1 MGKPYKIKHH
11 KRIYRRSAGSIV
23 LRIVIIAAAV
33 GILFA
38 LGWALYTPVSNW
50 IEQRQNRP
58 QDNAVVGESQIQEPA
73 ESTDTEPEEESNTQ
87 QSPSSVQATAYLPI
101 ETVADSSRL
110 ASSLDLLKQAGYD
123 SVMFDL
129 KAADGTVNYAIDYQE
144 TTDAR
149 VTSAS
154 PVDLNAVVSQIKQA
168 GLIPVASVYTFRDHL
183 YPSADN
189 TAATHYKDSDFLWV
203 DNDPQKGGKPWIN
216 PFSESG
222 QNYIKKIVDD
232 ACAAGFEMIVLQ
244 GTQFP
249 EGYSLDMIDYG
260 EHANED
266 KNAFLKQY
274 LQQMTEYA
282 AQKGVDLT
290 GFFSAANILG
300 VDNRM
305 YFGEAAAIAS
315 QNTVVDFSLNVF
327 GNGITTDSVSIPQ
340 PAVDPYNTLKTAG
353 AAVEQ
358 ALGDRNLIAFFD
370 AEGITAEELSAL
382 QEEIGVSR
390 CIIQNPPL

>member
-1 MGKPYKIKHH
+1 M
-11 KRIYRRSAGSIV
+11 
-23 LRIVIIAAAV
+23 
-33 GILFA
+33 
-38 LGWALYTPVSNW
+38 YTPVSNW

-300 VDNRM
+300 VDNQM
-305 YFGEAAAIAS
+305 YFGEAADIVS

-340 PAVDPYNTLKTAG
+340 PAADPYNTLKTAG

-370 AEGITAEELSAL
+370 AEGMTAEELSAL

>member
-1 MGKPYKIKHH
+1 MGKPYKIKRH
-11 KRIYRRSAGSIV
+11 KRIYRRSAGSII

-50 IEQRQNRP
+50 IEQRQNQP
-58 QDNAVVGESQIQEPA
+58 EDNAVVGESQSQTPA
-73 ESTDTEPEEESNTQ
+73 ESTDTKPEEESDAQ

-110 ASSLDLLKQAGYD
+110 ASALDLLKQSGYD

-129 KAADGTVNYAIDYQE
+129 KAADGTVNYSIAYQQ

-154 PVDLNAVVSQIKQA
+154 PIDLNAVVSQIKQA

-260 EHANED
+260 EHASED

-282 AQKGVDLT
+282 AQKDVTLA
-290 GFFSAANILG
+290 GFFSAANLLG

-305 YFGEAAAIAS
+305 YFGEAADIAS
-315 QNTVVDFSLNVF
+315 QNTVVDFSLDVF
-327 GNGITTDSVSIPQ
+327 GNGITTDTVSIPQ
-340 PAVDPYNTLKTAG
+340 PDADPYNTLKTAG

-358 ALGDRNLIAFFD
+358 ALGGRNLIAFFD
-370 AEGITAEELSAL
+370 AEGMTAEELSAL
-382 QEEIGVSR
+382 QEETGVSR
-390 CIIQNPPL
+390 YIIQNPPL

>member
-1 MGKPYKIKHH
+1 MGKPYKIKRH

-73 ESTDTEPEEESNTQ
+73 ESTDSEPEEESNTQ

-203 DNDPQKGGKPWIN
+203 DDDPQKGGKPWIN

-305 YFGEAAAIAS
+305 YFGEAADIAS

-340 PAVDPYNTLKTAG
+340 PATDPYNTLKTAG

-370 AEGITAEELSAL
+370 AEGMTAEELSAL

>member
-1 MGKPYKIKHH
+1 MGKPYKIKRH

-300 VDNRM
+300 VDNQM
-305 YFGEAAAIAS
+305 YFGEAADIAS

-370 AEGITAEELSAL
+370 AEGMTAEELSAL

>member
-1 MGKPYKIKHH
+1 MGKPYKIKRH

-300 VDNRM
+300 VDNQM
-305 YFGEAAAIAS
+305 YFGEAADIVS

-340 PAVDPYNTLKTAG
+340 PAADPYNTLKTAG

-370 AEGITAEELSAL
+370 AEGMTAEELSAL